1 MAYAALGN
9 QVCIFGGA
17 EPVGPRSFD
26 YLNDIWCTFDFITWD
41 QKQANAPFLGREGAE
56 ALLLPGVPVFWLSG
70 GAQSCHVFDEV
81 YSIDFD
87 VLNITAADPPTLP
100 LPERTDFAWSMANDN
115 EFCIYGGRT
124 GDYPGCESLNDIA
137 CANLTVFGIDF
148 ERDVEGELELSCDA
162 NGLHLCLNYT
172 GNFTLDYWSGLAG
185 PFEIGNGF
193 EEECFNTTV
202 SKNRVLIILRD
213 NGVCLIV

>member
-1 MAYAALGN
+1 
-9 QVCIFGGA
+9 
-17 EPVGPRSFD
+17 
-26 YLNDIWCTFDFITWD
+26 
-41 QKQANAPFLGREGAE
+41 
-56 ALLLPGVPVFWLSG
+56 
-70 GAQSCHVFDEV
+70 
-81 YSIDFD
+81 
-87 VLNITAADPPTLP
+87 
-100 LPERTDFAWSMANDN
+100 MANDN

-202 SKNRVLIILRD
+202 IDDELCFDIDFDDCNTTAEAVNGLIQYKNVLTGMQ
-213 NGVCLIV
+213 N